1 MCVCVC
7 VYINVVQI
15 MNWEMMETKDVRF
28 KFLGVA
34 AQYGLV
40 QSSIVFVLWMMATM
54 TTTTM
59 MMVMDGFKDLGVVL
73 CRPSRLISKV
83 IAYVNMEV
91 SCVLHREYYMEYYCH
106 QLHNEFLFQE
116 VLPILVIQQFLYK
129 LFVKLICIHTLLLCK
144 LICEEHG
151 Y

>member
-1 MCVCVC
+1 
-7 VYINVVQI
+7 
-15 MNWEMMETKDVRF
+15 
-28 KFLGVA
+28 
-34 AQYGLV
+34 V
-40 QSSIVFVLWMMATM
+40 QSSIVSVLWMMATM

-59 MMVMDGFKDLGVVL
+59 MMVMDRFKDLGVAL

-83 IAYVNMEV
+83 IAYAKMEV

-106 QLHNEFLFQE
+106 QLHNEFLFQK
-116 VLPILVIQQFLYK
+116 VLQILVIQQFLYK